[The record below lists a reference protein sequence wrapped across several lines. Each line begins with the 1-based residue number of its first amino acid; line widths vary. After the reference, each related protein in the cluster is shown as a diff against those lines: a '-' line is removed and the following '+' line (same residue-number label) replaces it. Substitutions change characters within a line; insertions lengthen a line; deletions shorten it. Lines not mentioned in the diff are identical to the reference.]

1 MIFNTITDDIT
12 GATKSISI
20 VNSTLSTIK
29 KNIKNGQ
36 GITYSIFS
44 GNKLNQKDIQ
54 AIINYANALKD
65 GANLGKAWKDS
76 ISNCSVAAKQYV
88 LDAKKA
94 GKSTDELV
102 DGLKNVPKTAKAAT
116 VATKALS
123 VALNMVAFL

>member
-20 VNSTLSTIK
+20 FNSTLSTIK

-65 GANLGKAWKDS
+65 GANLGKAWKDN

-88 LDAKKA
+88 LDAKKEII
-94 GKSTDELV
+94 GSV
-102 DGLKNVPKTAKAAT
+102 SVGQLKIFMDSLLIPEMVVLGQKT
-116 VATKALS
+116 
-123 VALNMVAFL
+123 